1 MILALALISVQP
13 ADLVVLNAVIWTD
26 GKVREGNFLAVQSG
40 RFVHVGSFR
49 PDLIG
54 PGTHKIDAGNQMVT
68 PGMIDSHAHLLE
80 SGKDLTSLQL
90 RPATSKSDF
99 IRRVKAWNEKLA
111 PGKWL
116 LGSGWSAESWP
127 EKTQPTK
134 EWIDSVTGDRPAAL
148 NRMDG
153 HSMLVNSAALTAS
166 GITKSGPANP
176 VGGVIDR
183 DPVSGEPTGILR
195 DTAMGLVRIPAASD
209 EDFYDGLKAAVRE
222 ANRYGVTTVGEVGPL
237 SRYAMYRRYA
247 TEEANPRLRF
257 ALYGKVEES
266 WSTASRLAKS
276 FDGVPGWAETRGLK
290 AYMDGSL
297 GSRTAFMDAPYL
309 SQPPGKDK
317 DWRGAPREGA
327 LDGTY
332 QKGFAEAASL
342 GLQVI
347 VHAIGDRANHDLL
360 NMYASIPDLRSK
372 RFRIEHAQ
380 HLLPEDVSRFGSLG
394 VIPSM
399 QPFHKA
405 DDGRYCDEVIGLE
418 RSKSSYTFRSLLRSG
433 ARLSFGSDW
442 DVVTINPFAGIH
454 TAVTGKILTG
464 KVWMPQENITLDQA
478 LLCYTKNG
486 AYAMFWENEIG
497 SIANGYRADFV
508 ILNTDPR
515 KKATDLSK
523 VLPKATY
530 VEGVRA
536 YP

>member
-1 MILALALISVQP
+1 MLLALALLSVQP
-13 ADLVVLNAVIWTD
+13 ADLVVMNAVIWTD
-26 GKVREGNFLAVQSG
+26 GRVRPGNFLAVQNG

-49 PDLIG
+49 EDLIG
-54 PGTHKIDAGNQMVT
+54 PETRKLDAGGQMVV
-68 PGMIDSHAHLLE
+68 PGLIDSHTHLLE
-80 SGKDLTSLQL
+80 SGKDLASLQL

-99 IRRVKAWNEKLA
+99 IRRVKTWNDKLPA
-111 PGKWL
+111 GKWL

-127 EKTQPTK
+127 GKEQPVK
-134 EWIDSVTGDRPAAL
+134 EWIDPVTGERPAGL
-148 NRMDG
+148 SRMDG
-153 HSMLVNSAALTAS
+153 HSMLVNSAALSAS
-166 GITKSGPANP
+166 GITRIGPANP

-183 DPVSGEPTGILR
+183 DPETGEPTGILR
-195 DTAMGLVRIPAASD
+195 DTAMSLVRIPAATD
-209 EDFYDGLKAAVRE
+209 EDYYEGLKAAIRE
-222 ANRYGVTTVGEVGPL
+222 ANRYGVTTVGEI
-237 SRYAMYRRYA
+237 SSTARYPMYRRYA
-247 TEEANPRLRF
+247 TDEANPRLRF
-257 ALYGKVEES
+257 ALYATVRTWPEDVK
-266 WSTASRLAKS
+266 RAKS
-276 FDGVPGWAETRGLK
+276 FENVSGWVESRGLK

-297 GSRTAFMDAPYL
+297 GSRTAFMHEPFL

-317 DWRGAPREGA
+317 NWRGAPRAGA

-332 QKGFAEAASL
+332 QKGFAEAAQA

-347 VHAIGDRANHDLL
+347 VHAIGDQANHDLL
-360 NMYASIPDLRSK
+360 DMYAAIPDIRQR

-380 HLLPEDVSRFGSLG
+380 HLLPEDVSRFASLG

-405 DDGRYCDEVIGLE
+405 DDGRYCEDVIGLE

-433 ARLSFGSDW
+433 ARLAFGSDW

-464 KVWMPQENITLDQA
+464 KVWMPHENLTLDEA

-486 AYAMFWENEIG
+486 AYANFWEGELG

-515 KKATDLSK
+515 RKGTDLSK
-523 VLPKATY
+523 VLPRATY
-530 VEGVRA
+530 VGGFKA